1 MGTNVINKSIFS
13 VCRHFCIPKC
23 LAITLYLLLLLSNLP
38 KLPIVEQLELR
49 YFNFRQ
55 NPPKVS
61 KATSTLSH
69 NVR

>member
-13 VCRHFCIPKC
+13 VCRHFCISKY

-49 YFNFRQ
+49 YFNFRP

-61 KATSTLSH
+61 EAISTRSH